1 MRRKPG
7 RAERAFDPAFEWTGG
22 VRIAGTQIWCDA
34 ARRGRLCFLSHAKVK
49 LAPRS
54 QARVIATEATLAA
67 MGRRRPSDALVAPL
81 GRPFAI
87 GRARLELLPS
97 GIAPGA
103 AQLLVELP
111 ERRVLYAGGGVAP
124 SPTQYGQAQLRACDA
139 IAVTP
144 HGSDGAELVEYCAA
158 SGAKEAYLLG
168 EPAPDVADAL
178 EARGLTVH
186 RLAAPSQMRL
196 FY

>member
-1 MRRKPG
+1 MRRKSPG
-7 RAERAFDPAFEWTGG
+7 RALDRAFEWTGG

-49 LAPRS
+49 LPPRT

-67 MGRRRPSDALVAPL
+67 LGRRRPPDALVAPL

-124 SPTQYGQAQLRACDA
+124 SGDAQLRACDA

-144 HGSDGAELVEYCAA
+144 SGSDGAELVEYCAA

-168 EPAPDVADAL
+168 DPAPDVADAL